1 MLKWTLLLIATALLL
16 LAAWVA
22 QRFRADMAAAYARIE
37 GRAQL
42 LQTPQGAI
50 EYLDAGQGPAVLVV
64 HGSGGGFDQGELLA
78 EATLAPGGRRIIPS
92 RFGYLGS
99 SLPAGASF
107 EAQAHAYARLLD
119 HLGIPRV
126 AVLAFS
132 QGGPSALWFARL
144 YPQRVSAL
152 VLLSAGVARS
162 AEAAQQQADGKGRAL
177 MQLFQH
183 DFSYWALTRFWP
195 DRFLDLMGVDANVRA
210 GLQPAQRLA
219 EALLQGM
226 NPAAPHAAGARF
238 DLNQAALPDAAV
250 LAAIQAPTL
259 VLHARDDGLQ
269 PSHSAEFAARH
280 IPGAQLLAFE
290 RGGHLLLAVENAAV
304 RRGGGAPQ
312 PLRRRLEP
320 LDPALGAVTR
330 HQGLQVA
337 FDIEQLAL
345 PGVARLGRMQAQM
358 LGVGRTV
365 RLQLELG
372 TKRRAA
378 PAARRAARPAAPAA
392 RR

>member
-1 MLKWTLLLIATALLL
+1 MLKWTLLLITTALLL

-22 QRFRADMAAAYARIE
+22 QRFRADMATAYARLE
-37 GRAQL
+37 GRAQR

-99 SLPAGASF
+99 SLPANASF
-107 EAQAHAYARLLD
+107 AEQAHAYARLLD
-119 HLGIPRV
+119 HLGVPRV

-177 MQLFQH
+177 MQLFQR

-195 DRFLDLMGVDANVRA
+195 DRFLDLMGVDAKVRA
-210 GLQPAQRLA
+210 GLQPEQRRLA

-226 NPAAPHAAGARF
+226 NPAAPRAAGARF
-238 DLNQAALPDAAV
+238 DNQAALPDAAV

-269 PSHSAEFAARH
+269 RFHNAEFAARH
-280 IPGAQLLAFE
+280 IAGAQLRAFE

-304 RRGGGAPQ
+304 RRAVAQHLQGFSPSAP
-312 PLRRRLEP
+312 PP
-320 LDPALGAVTR
+320 
-330 HQGLQVA
+330 
-337 FDIEQLAL
+337 
-345 PGVARLGRMQAQM
+345 
-358 LGVGRTV
+358 
-365 RLQLELG
+365 
-372 TKRRAA
+372 
-378 PAARRAARPAAPAA
+378 
-392 RR
+392 